1 MHRRRDW
8 TSLPVEILQLI
19 SENLH
24 TNFIDL
30 YLFRS
35 VCKSWGLIQLQKPQN
50 PPPQLPWLLLP
61 SLHNN
66 RPRFYSISDNKIY
79 HLPPSDSF
87 NQFSC
92 CRRSS
97 LGCLLIIEENTLD
110 CSLFNPLTGVRVLLP
125 SIRTVYDLLLFRS
138 FREDKEQEKLIGKVV
153 LSTIPNVD
161 AKEEVIVM
169 LLYRGTHL
177 IYLKLGDNAWKR
189 LSDPR
194 RQIHGIEDVICL
206 KGRVHVV
213 DSRGQVFVCDLASP
227 LPSIQRIHINIP
239 KTFQG
244 DSLRRVVPCMNYLV
258 ESLGELLLIRRFQ
271 EQKLRRTVMF
281 KIFKEDPN
289 NKSWEEIKSLSGHAL
304 FLGYNQ
310 SLSVLASNYLRCKAN
325 CIYFTDNVFT
335 KIPQRRSEPHGVG
348 IFNLESGII
357 ELLPGYW
364 CDHQFLAQPPVFIT
378 PSPW

>member
-35 VCKSWGLIQLQKPQN
+35 ICKSFGQIQLQKPQI

-87 NQFSC
+87 NQSSC

-97 LGCLLIIEENTLD
+97 LGWLLIIDDNTLD
-110 CSLFNPLTGVRVLLP
+110 CSLFNPLTRVRVSLP
-125 SIRTVYDLLLFRS
+125 SMSTVWALIGVLEVGERKVDR
-138 FREDKEQEKLIGKVV
+138 DKLIGKVV
-153 LSTIPNVD
+153 LSGNPD
-161 AKEEVIVM
+161 LDHKEEISIVV
-169 LLYRGTHL
+169 LVYGYL
-177 IYLKLGDNAWKR
+177 IYAKLGDKAWKH
-189 LSDPR
+189 L
-194 RQIHGIEDVICL
+194 EDIRDTIYGFDDVVYFNEKFYAVDSWGLVVIC
-206 KGRVHVV
+206 
-213 DSRGQVFVCDLASP
+213 DLGSSSPGMKELTTSVPAS
-227 LPSIQRIHINIP
+227 
-239 KTFQG
+239 FQS
-244 DSLRRVVPCMNYLV
+244 DKENLVVPLMTYLV
-258 ESLGELLLIRRFQ
+258 ESSGELLLIRRFRG
-271 EQKLRRTVMF
+271 QKLRRTIVF
-281 KIFKEDPN
+281 KVFKDDPIS
-289 NKSWEEIKSLSGHAL
+289 KSWVEVESLDGHAL
-304 FLGYNQ
+304 FLGYNH
-310 SLSVLASNYLRCKAN
+310 SLSLLASNYFRCKAN
-325 CIYFTDNVFT
+325 CIYFTDNIFNGT
-335 KIPQRRSEPHGVG
+335 SIEKLEPHDVG
-348 IFNLESGII
+348 IFNVETGII

-364 CDHQFLAQPPVFIT
+364 CDHQFLAQPPILLT